1 MNTLMEAVNWFL
13 GLGSSVFVPII
24 MFVLAV
30 AFGGGI
36 AKSIRSALYIGI
48 GLTALS
54 MVINLSVDAMTPV
67 TKGLSDRLQID
78 FSTIDIGY
86 GNVNVAWGWAG
97 VLSVILGIIII
108 NIICISL
115 KLTKT
120 LWVDVWN
127 IWHGEA
133 VAVTMWAFSG
143 SVVFGVACGLLLL
156 TVNMFLADHHAK
168 AIQEFNGL
176 DGISVVATSGTFT
189 ASFAEILMEIINKIP
204 GLKDVNA
211 SPEQIKEKFG
221 IFGEMSVVG
230 SLLGIVMG
238 VIAGSSVTD
247 TLGLAITLATVLVVL
262 PKMLSLIAEG
272 IIPISNSLSKF
283 MKKRFPGRE
292 LNIAVDP
299 AILLG
304 DPSVMST
311 VILMYPIAILIAAI
325 LPGNNWIPVASL
337 AVLPYWIGGMVPYT
351 KGNIIH
357 TVIIATLW
365 IIPAT
370 LIAANLAPLTTEAA
384 RITGLFTDQIAK
396 GAVFTNWEEGGN
408 ILMWILVKIGSLIGI
423 GA

>member
-1 MNTLMEAVNWFL
+1 MSIVMDAVNWFL
-13 GLGSSVFVPII
+13 GLGSAVFVPII

-30 AFGGGI
+30 SFGGGI

-48 GLTALS
+48 GLTALN
-54 MVINLSVDAMTPV
+54 MVINLSVEAMTPV
-67 TKGLSDRLQID
+67 TQGLSSRLNVD
-78 FSTIDIGY
+78 FSTMDIGY

-97 VLSVILGIIII
+97 VLAVIVGILII
-108 NIICISL
+108 NVICLSL

-120 LWVDVWN
+120 LWVDMWN

-133 VAVTMWAFSG
+133 VAVTMWAFTG
-143 SVVFGVACGLLLL
+143 NIVLGVASGLLLL
-156 TVNMFLADHHAK
+156 TINMFLADHHAK

-176 DGISVVATSGTFT
+176 DGVAVVATSGTFT
-189 ASFAEILMEIINKIP
+189 ASFAELLMKVINRIP
-204 GLKDVNA
+204 GLKDVDA
-211 SPEQIKEKFG
+211 SPEQIKDKFG
-221 IFGEMSVVG
+221 IFGEMAVVG
-230 SLLGIVMG
+230 SILGIIMG
-238 VIAGSSVTD
+238 VIAGSTVTEI
-247 TLGLAITLATVLVVL
+247 LGLAITLATVLVVL

-272 IIPISNSLSKF
+272 IIPISNDLSKF

-311 VILMYPIAILIAAI
+311 VILMYPISILLAAL

-337 AVLPYWIGGMVPYT
+337 AALPYWIGGMVPYT

-370 LIAANLAPLTTEAA
+370 LIAANLAPITTEAA
-384 RITGLFTDQIAK
+384 RMSGLFADQIAK
-396 GAVFTNWEEGGN
+396 GAVFTNWDEGGN
-408 ILMWILVKIGSLIGI
+408 ILMWLLVKL
-423 GA
+423 GALFGM

>member
-1 MNTLMEAVNWFL
+1 MSIVMNAVNWFL
-13 GLGSSVFVPII
+13 GLGSAVFVPII

-30 AFGGGI
+30 SFGGGI

-48 GLTALS
+48 GLTALN
-54 MVINLSVDAMTPV
+54 MVINLSVEAMTPV
-67 TKGLSDRLQID
+67 TQGLSSRLNVD
-78 FSTIDIGY
+78 FSTMDIGY

-97 VLSVILGIIII
+97 VLAVIVGILII
-108 NIICISL
+108 NVICLSL

-120 LWVDVWN
+120 LWVDMWN

-133 VAVTMWAFSG
+133 VAVTMWAFTG
-143 SVVFGVACGLLLL
+143 NIVLGVASGLLLL
-156 TVNMFLADHHAK
+156 TINMFLADHHAK

-176 DGISVVATSGTFT
+176 DGVAVVATSGTFT
-189 ASFAEILMEIINKIP
+189 ASFAELLMKVINRIP
-204 GLKDVNA
+204 GLKDVDA
-211 SPEQIKEKFG
+211 SPEQIKDKFG
-221 IFGEMSVVG
+221 IFGEMAVVG
-230 SLLGIVMG
+230 SILGIIMG
-238 VIAGSSVTD
+238 VIAGSTVTEI
-247 TLGLAITLATVLVVL
+247 LGLAITLATVLVVL

-272 IIPISNSLSKF
+272 IIPISNDLSKF
-283 MKKRFPGRE
+283 MKRRFPGRE

-311 VILMYPIAILIAAI
+311 VILMYPISILLAAL

-337 AVLPYWIGGMVPYT
+337 AALPYWIGGMVPYT

-370 LIAANLAPLTTEAA
+370 LIAANLAPITTEAA
-384 RITGLFTDQIAK
+384 RMSGLFADQIAK
-396 GAVFTNWEEGGN
+396 GAVFTNWDEGGN
-408 ILMWILVKIGSLIGI
+408 ILMWLLVKIGALFGM
-423 GA
+423 